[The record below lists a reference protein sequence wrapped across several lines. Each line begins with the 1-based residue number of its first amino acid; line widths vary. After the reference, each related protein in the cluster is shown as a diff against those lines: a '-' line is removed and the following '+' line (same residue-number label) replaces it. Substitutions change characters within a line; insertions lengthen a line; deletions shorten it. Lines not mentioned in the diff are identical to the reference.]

1 MNNGWMEVKIL
12 SLKNGY
18 EYYDKVKAIRIKSK
32 EYNLLIM
39 KDYMPLIGKIEGQLD
54 IEREE
59 NSIHFDYIEGFYML
73 TNDSFELIVRSE
85 SNETK

>member
-1 MNNGWMEVKIL
+1 MNNGWMEVKIF

-39 KDYMPLIGKIEGQLD
+39 KDYMPLIGKIEGELD

-59 NSIHFDYIEGFYML
+59 NGVHFSHIIGFYML
-73 TNDSFELIVRSE
+73 TNDSFELILKGE
-85 SNETK
+85 TNETK

>member
-1 MNNGWMEVKIL
+1 MEVKIF

-18 EYYDKVKAIRIKSK
+18 EYFDKVKAIRIKSK

-59 NSIHFDYIEGFYML
+59 NSIHFDYIEAFLYV
-73 TNDSFELIVRSE
+73 N
-85 SNETK
+85 K

>member
-1 MNNGWMEVKIL
+1 MEVKIF

-39 KDYMPLIGKIEGQLD
+39 KDYMPLIGKIEGELD
-54 IEREE
+54 IER
-59 NSIHFDYIEGFYML
+59 
-73 TNDSFELIVRSE
+73 
-85 SNETK
+85 

>member
-1 MNNGWMEVKIL
+1 MEVKIF

-39 KDYMPLIGKIEGQLD
+39 KDYMPLIGKIEGELD
-54 IEREE
+54 IERRKQC
-59 NSIHFDYIEGFYML
+59 
-73 TNDSFELIVRSE
+73 SFQSYYRLLHVNKRFL
-85 SNETK
+85 